1 MVLPLSQSLAT
12 LPTWRPTSIFGPGTS
27 TTTTW
32 QSWMRTRA
40 RIAHRILRMRAQ
52 SELGAEHEPLAR
64 PCSLPRRHVE
74 RTLRR
79 SAESDCCSV
88 GHAGRAEWRR
98 PKSRGMPM
106 NEMNLTCALVHMHP
120 CAHVHVHVQS
130 YMCPGVTMS
139 ILLRPSTYTQHSNSR
154 QVHVQRGGAQHSCR
168 ERERVVVR
176 CFDSFA
182 REPERARAHSPNRS
196 HSTS

>member
-130 YMCPGVTMS
+130 LHVSWGDHVDSAATIYIHTAQQQQA
-139 ILLRPSTYTQHSNSR
+139 STC
-154 QVHVQRGGAQHSCR
+154 A
-168 ERERVVVR
+168 
-176 CFDSFA
+176 A
-182 REPERARAHSPNRS
+182 RWRS
-196 HSTS
+196 AFV